1 VEDKAQD
8 PSPDSRRPDPQNER
22 AWQMLE
28 KVVSGSL
35 DEQRRARRW
44 SVFFKLLTF
53 AYLITALV
61 LVMQRGDLG
70 AVGKSGP
77 HTAMVRIEGTIADK
91 EVASADNIVRG
102 LRRAFE
108 DRNAKA
114 VLLAINS
121 PGGSPVQAGLVY
133 EEIQRLRAK
142 YPDRKVYAVISDL
155 GASGAYYIAAAA
167 DQIYADQASLVGS
180 IGVISSSFG
189 FTGLMQKLGIERRL
203 FTAGENKA
211 MLDPFS
217 PLPEEQQELW
227 QAIIDTTHRQFIARV
242 KAGRGKRLADDPLL
256 FSGAVWSGEQ
266 ALKLGLIDGLGSNG
280 SVARDVIGA
289 EDIVDVSV
297 GEGPLKSVLKNFGMS
312 FGAGFANQVQ
322 RLSYSMQ

>member
-1 VEDKAQD
+1 MEHESQ
-8 PSPDSRRPDPQNER
+8 RPASADTLNER
-22 AWQMLE
+22 AWQTLE
-28 KVVSGSL
+28 KVVNSSL

-44 SVFFKLLTF
+44 SIFFKLLTF
-53 AYLITALV
+53 AYLLVALG
-61 LVMQRGDLG
+61 LVVQRTGDFAG
-70 AVGKSGP
+70 VGSSSP

-91 EVASADNIVRG
+91 EAASANNIARG

-108 DRNAKA
+108 DPHAVA

-121 PGGSPVQAGLVY
+121 PGGSPVQAGQVY
-133 EEIQRLRAK
+133 DEIKRLRAK
-142 YPDRKVYAVISDL
+142 YPDKKVYAAIADL

-167 DQIYADQASLVGS
+167 DQIYADPASLVGS

-189 FTGLMQKLGIERRL
+189 FTGLMQKLGVERRL

-217 PLPEEQQELW
+217 PLPDEQQELW
-227 QAIIDTTHRQFIARV
+227 QSIIDTTHRQFIARV
-242 KAGRGKRLADDPLL
+242 KAGRGNRLAEDPQL

-266 ALKLGLIDGLGSNG
+266 ALKLGLIDGLGSAG

-297 GEGPLKSVLKNFGMS
+297 GENPVKSLLKNFGVS
-312 FGAGFANQVQ
+312 FGAGFATQLARTGYTLQ
-322 RLSYSMQ
+322 

>member
-1 VEDKAQD
+1 MDND
-8 PSPDSRRPDPQNER
+8 SPTTPATAGDTQNER
-22 AWQMLE
+22 AWQTLE
-28 KVVSGSL
+28 KVVNSSL
-35 DEQRRARRW
+35 VEQRRARRW
-44 SVFFKLLTF
+44 GVFFKLLTF
-53 AYLITALV
+53 AYILVALV
-61 LVMQRGDLG
+61 LLVPRGDFDG
-70 AVGKSGP
+70 VGKTSA
-77 HTAMVRIEGTIADK
+77 HTAMVRIEGMIADQ
-91 EVASADNIVRG
+91 EVASADNIARG

-108 DRNAKA
+108 DKHAVA

-121 PGGSPVQAGLVY
+121 PGGSPVQAGQVY
-133 EEIQRLRAK
+133 DEIKRLRAK
-142 YPDRKVYAVISDL
+142 YPDKKVYAAISDL

-189 FTGLMQKLGIERRL
+189 FTDLMHKIGVERRL

-227 QAIIDTTHRQFIARV
+227 QAVIDTTHRQFIARV
-242 KAGRGKRLADDPLL
+242 KAGRGNRLVDDPQL

-266 ALKLGLIDGLGSNG
+266 ALKLGLIDGLGSPG

-297 GEGPLKSVLKNFGMS
+297 GESPVKALLKNFGAS
-312 FGAGFANQVQ
+312 FGAGFANQLA
-322 RLSYSMQ
+322 RLNHSLQ

>member
-1 VEDKAQD
+1 MENNI
-8 PSPDSRRPDPQNER
+8 PESGSRAGNALDER
-22 AWQMLE
+22 AWQTLE
-28 KVVSGSL
+28 KVVNSSL
-35 DEQRRARRW
+35 VEQRRARRW
-44 SVFFKLLTF
+44 GIFFKILTF
-53 AYLITALV
+53 VYLISVLAMLVPSGEIASVGTSASRHTALV
-61 LVMQRGDLG
+61 RID
-70 AVGKSGP
+70 GP
-77 HTAMVRIEGTIADK
+77 IADQ
-91 EVASADNIVRG
+91 ELASANNIVRG

-108 DRNAKA
+108 DKHAVA

-121 PGGSPVQAGLVY
+121 PGGSPVQAGQVY
-133 EEIQRLRAK
+133 DEIKRLRAK
-142 YPDRKVYAVISDL
+142 YPDKKVYAAISDL

-189 FTGLMQKLGIERRL
+189 FTALMQKVGVERRL

-217 PLPEEQQELW
+217 PLPEEQRELW
-227 QAIIDTTHRQFIARV
+227 QAVIDGTHRQFIERV
-242 KAGRGKRLADDPLL
+242 KAGRGKRLVEDPQL

-266 ALKLGLIDGLGSNG
+266 ALKLGLVDGLGSAG

-297 GEGPLKSVLKNFGMS
+297 GESPVKALLKNFGMS
-312 FGAGFANQVQ
+312 FGAGFARQLENV
-322 RLSYSMQ
+322 SYSLQ